1 MKHADQGEQPPRGV
15 EIHVDLAVQGFPQQ
29 LGRVVVKRAAGHV
42 DRLDPVRAVGADR
55 FEIAVANG
63 EIVAD
68 RPTEAGEAEANGRS
82 EEHTSELQ
90 SLMRI
95 SYAVFCLN
103 KKKTHLPTTRHN
115 TQQRDS

>member
-1 MKHADQGEQPPRGV
+1 MASPRPSFDMKHADQVEQPPRGV

-29 LGRVVVKRAAGHV
+29 LGRVVVKCAAGHV

-68 RPTEAGEAEANGRS
+68 RPKEAGEAEANGTARPATFTLAVDGTHSGIAPHQALARS
-82 EEHTSELQ
+82 T
-90 SLMRI
+90 
-95 SYAVFCLN
+95 V
-103 KKKTHLPTTRHN
+103 TPG
-115 TQQRDS
+115 